1 MNENYN
7 KNIYSVSDI
16 SNIDL
21 ARDNEFKLF
30 IDFALLKY
38 FKGNWTKAA
47 MLSCYAHMF
56 KKHKLNPFICEDS
69 FFAQLYEKNINSIE
83 KTKKELKDEGFITT
97 ERKGLDPRKYIS
109 VNMEKVFEI
118 YKNFGEQ
125 KSSEFL
131 AGAQP
136 PKITGR
142 EPTKITGGIY
152 NNDNIIKKYNNINA
166 REGDF
171 SRVEDNNNPIQNLEN
186 NIPASGSP
194 SSPNVDEL
202 SANVSS
208 IKPKKVKKL
217 KDYEKD
223 EVFLS
228 IWKTLPEYMRGCGPV
243 KAYKAYLN
251 ATEKG
256 TKNVEEI
263 KKAILFYLKTL
274 PEWQHPQHLSTFL
287 NQGTWE
293 EFYARAVEQ
302 EQKKEKARALREK
315 QQKEEAEQRK
325 RVLKERAQVFEAK
338 YQVLKNKLNEGYDTL
353 EEISQENEELFY
365 DVVQQIRDYERK
377 LEEKEAEKKKQ
388 QELEQKKIDA
398 ENSKHNLDE
407 CERELWT
414 YISQVIDVNAYLD
427 RNKKKLPNSY
437 EKFKALFSNGET
449 LLDVVFGEL
458 AKDTVVERLKNNI
471 LSFLINEM
479 SNEEARKLYNKRNDA
494 WTKWN
499 QLTKAIA

>member
-30 IDFALLKY
+30 IDFALLKH

-69 FFAQLYEKNINSIE
+69 FFAQLYEKDIRSIE

-136 PKITGR
+136 PKSSGT
-142 EPTKITGGIY
+142 EPEEITGGIY

-171 SRVEDNNNPIQNLEN
+171 SRVEDNNNPIQNFEN
-186 NIPASGSP
+186 NINRKSNYLKATIKQQQNISSEAKEENKEPWENYPAFM
-194 SSPNVDEL
+194 
-202 SANVSS
+202 
-208 IKPKKVKKL
+208 KL
-217 KDYEKD
+217 
-223 EVFLS
+223 
-228 IWKTLPEYMRGCGPV
+228 WKNTPEFSRGCGIQ
-243 KAYKAYLN
+243 AAFNEWLIE
-251 ATEKG
+251 TENG

-263 KKAILFYLKTL
+263 DKGLTFHFKATPKDTKTK
-274 PEWQHPQHLSTFL
+274 HLTKL
-287 NQGTWE
+287 LMYGTWKSFLFEANEVEKKKLITE
-293 EFYARAVEQ
+293 EA
-302 EQKKEKARALREK
+302 KKERKT
-315 QQKEEAEQRK
+315 KEE
-325 RVLKERAQVFEAK
+325 
-338 YQVLKNKLNEGYDTL
+338 T
-353 EEISQENEELFY
+353 
-365 DVVQQIRDYERK
+365 
-377 LEEKEAEKKKQ
+377 EEKEYTNWQNFVAKYKEEMGVDIKQMIKEKEEKQ
-388 QELEQKKIDA
+388 
-398 ENSKHNLDE
+398 
-407 CERELWT
+407 
-414 YISQVIDVNAYLD
+414 
-427 RNKKKLPNSY
+427 
-437 EKFKALFSNGET
+437 
-449 LLDVVFGEL
+449 
-458 AKDTVVERLKNNI
+458 
-471 LSFLINEM
+471 NEHY
-479 SNEEARKLYNKRNDA
+479 R
-494 WTKWN
+494 
-499 QLTKAIA
+499 